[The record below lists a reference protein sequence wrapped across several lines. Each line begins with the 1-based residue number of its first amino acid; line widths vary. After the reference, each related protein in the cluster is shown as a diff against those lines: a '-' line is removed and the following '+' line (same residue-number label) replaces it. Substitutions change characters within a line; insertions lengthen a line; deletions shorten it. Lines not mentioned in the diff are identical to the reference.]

1 MGARTLIRG
10 ILACSTT
17 LTRYSPPDHTDADK
31 QAGGPGDYYCAVR
44 PPSIISSVPV
54 TNEDSSE
61 AK

>member
-10 ILACSTT
+10 ILARSTT

-54 TNEDSSE
+54 TNDDSSE

>member
-17 LTRYSPPDHTDADK
+17 LTRDSSPDHTDADK
-31 QAGGPGDYYCAVR
+31 QAGGLGDYYCAVR
-44 PPSIISSVPV
+44 PPSIINSVPV